1 MNDEEFVQCKD
12 EYQDT
17 TDLDYDLVLYA
28 KEAWCSD
35 WGLKLITALEAAK
48 QRIATMTESYNSIG
62 KINADQ
68 ALEIRE
74 LKLKLNIK
82 ETKK

>member
-1 MNDEEFVQCKD
+1 MENEQLQDIKNRGYRKRFIGPNDNATIQKD
-12 EYQDT
+12 VEY
-17 TDLDYDLVLYA
+17 
-28 KEAWCSD
+28 
-35 WGLKLITALEAAK
+35 LITALEAAE

-74 LKLKLNIK
+74 LKMGLREK
-82 ETKK
+82 TK

>member
-1 MNDEEFVQCKD
+1 MENEKLQDIENRGYRRRFIGPNDNATIQKD
-12 EYQDT
+12 VEY
-17 TDLDYDLVLYA
+17 
-28 KEAWCSD
+28 
-35 WGLKLITALEAAK
+35 LITALEAAE

-74 LKLKLNIK
+74 LKMGLRESAK
-82 ETKK
+82 